1 MRQPKWQLKGVI
13 HYCFQQFFQEFF
25 SVLFASESKTKN
37 MHKGYFVQANGS
49 IGSRYFCDILDF
61 QLSLT

>member
-1 MRQPKWQLKGVI
+1 M
-13 HYCFQQFFQEFF
+13 F
-25 SVLFASESKTKN
+25 LFASESKTKN